1 MTFSDAISLEIIKQ
15 VKYLSE
21 TLSQGSIKSF
31 DEYKHVCGQIQGLLT
46 ANEILKDLAERI
58 DDD

>member
-1 MTFSDAISLEIIKQ
+1 MTFADALNIEILKQ

>member
-1 MTFSDAISLEIIKQ
+1 MTFAEAISLEILKQ
-15 VKYLSE
+15 VRYLSE

-46 ANEILKDLAERI
+46 ANEIIKDLAERI
-58 DDD
+58 DND

>member
-1 MTFSDAISLEIIKQ
+1 MTFVEAVSLEILKQ

-31 DEYKHVCGQIQGLLT
+31 DEYKHFCGQIQGLLT

>member
-1 MTFSDAISLEIIKQ
+1 MTFAEAVSLEIIKQ

-31 DEYKHVCGQIQGLLT
+31 DEYKHVCGQVQGLLT

>member
-1 MTFSDAISLEIIKQ
+1 MTFADALNLEILKQ

-31 DEYKHVCGQIQGLLT
+31 DEYKHVCGQIQGLLI
-46 ANEILKDLAERI
+46 ANEIIKDLAERI
-58 DDD
+58 EDE

>member
-1 MTFSDAISLEIIKQ
+1 MTFAEAISLEILKQ

-31 DEYKHVCGQIQGLLT
+31 DEYKHVCGQVQGLLT

>member
-1 MTFSDAISLEIIKQ
+1 MTFADALTLEILKQ

-21 TLSQGSIKSF
+21 TLSLGSIKSF

-46 ANEILKDLAERI
+46 ANEIIKDLAERI
-58 DDD
+58 EDE

>member
-58 DDD
+58 DDE

>member
-1 MTFSDAISLEIIKQ
+1 MTFSDALNLEILKQ

-21 TLSQGSIKSF
+21 TLSRGSIRSF

-46 ANEILKDLAERI
+46 ANEIIKDLAERI
-58 DDD
+58 EDE

>member
-1 MTFSDAISLEIIKQ
+1 MTFAEAVSLEILKQ

>member
-1 MTFSDAISLEIIKQ
+1 MTFVEAVSLEILKQ

>member
-1 MTFSDAISLEIIKQ
+1 MTFAEAISLEILKQ

-31 DEYKHVCGQIQGLLT
+31 DEYKHVCGQVQGLLT

-58 DDD
+58 DND